1 MNYLKADQCAFVV
14 LFLFTE
20 WGMPTYVCTYVPSS
34 HPEEYLRSAV
44 LRSVGAVERFSPP
57 SLSGLV
63 TIINLLRG
71 HYGASTYVG

>member
-1 MNYLKADQCAFVV
+1 MYIH
-14 LFLFTE
+14 
-20 WGMPTYVCTYVPSS
+20 TYVPSS
-34 HPEEYLRSAV
+34 HPEEYPEPHSGGQYLRSAV

-71 HYGASTYVG
+71 HYVASMCVG